1 MIRLAAMVHDIGKI
15 YIPQSILSKPG
26 KLSEIEFSLIKIH
39 PQNSYDILKNI
50 EFPWPI
56 AEIVLQH
63 HERIDGSGYP
73 KGLKGDDIMLESKI
87 LAVADVVEAMA
98 AHRPYRP
105 APGLEK
111 ALEEI
116 NKNKGRLYDP
126 LIVDIT
132 TQIIENE
139 EIIL

>member
-1 MIRLAAMVHDIGKI
+1 MIKLASMVHDIGKI

-26 KLSEIEFSLIKIH
+26 RLSDIEFSLIKLH
-39 PQNSYDILKNI
+39 PQNSYEILNSI
-50 EFPWPI
+50 DFPWPI
-56 AEIVLQH
+56 AELVLQH

-73 KGLKGDDIMLESKI
+73 RQLKGDEIMLESKI

-105 APGLEK
+105 APGIEQ
-111 ALEEI
+111 ALKEI
-116 NKNKGRLYDP
+116 NKNKGKLYDP
-126 LIVDIT
+126 VVVEIT
-132 TQIIENE
+132 NQIIKDK